1 MYIDDEISIEN
12 TACHITEK
20 YQVANIGIPEICYVY
35 VINLSKIEK
44 NKHLKYYFSKKSF
57 ISSIFFD

>member
-20 YQVANIGIPEICYVY
+20 YQVAKIGIPEICYVY
-35 VINLSKIEK
+35 VINLSKK
-44 NKHLKYYFSKKSF
+44 
-57 ISSIFFD
+57 

>member
-20 YQVANIGIPEICYVY
+20 YQVAKIRIPEICYVY
-35 VINLSKIEK
+35 LIYLSKI
-44 NKHLKYYFSKKSF
+44 
-57 ISSIFFD
+57 